1 MNFDARP
8 NLNTHEPEPLPGVF
22 SPEMRAVDDELRAQA
37 RQAEIPLGLSDRVFA
52 ASVKQLPVD
61 LPGAGDRRLRFP
73 FQSWTARHGV
83 WGQLAMAASV
93 ALAFG
98 VALWFV
104 YGPHTKR
111 ATGASDTAAS
121 LAAALRPLSSEPDP
135 FESDF
140 SYLLETSDLNSAEDI
155 KSELVMLVR
164 ELEM

>member
-1 MNFDARP
+1 MNFDART
-8 NLNTHEPEPLPGVF
+8 NLNTREPEPLPAIF

-37 RQAEIPLGLSDRVFA
+37 RQVEIPLGLSDRVFA
-52 ASVKQLPVD
+52 ASVKELPRE

-73 FQSWTARHGV
+73 SWAVRHGV

-98 VALWFV
+98 IALWFV

-111 ATGASDTAAS
+111 AAGASDTAAS
-121 LAAALRPLSSEPDP
+121 LAAALRPLSAEPDP
-135 FESDF
+135 FENDF